1 MGTGASLLS
10 ASVSSPKSNSSCP
23 SLLVEGSY
31 TKQIVQAL
39 IAVSEI
45 PQANNGMEVIER
57 SDSGVR
63 DVWCAAADYVR
74 AVLGDPVRA
83 RLYLIKP
90 RGPSQ
95 SRPGR
100 KSVGF
105 TISPDENMAANS
117 PSYSASLREIGT
129 NLSVATSYTYCDDV
143 LFEWIRDR

>member
-1 MGTGASLLS
+1 MLRTTIL
-10 ASVSSPKSNSSCP
+10 
-23 SLLVEGSY
+23 
-31 TKQIVQAL
+31 
-39 IAVSEI
+39 AVSLFLPLTATAQSFVSINRMEVI

-105 TISPDENMAANS
+105 TISPDESMAANS